1 MKNIV
6 VEIRD
11 DAGVEQM
18 INFDFPSDSNSF
30 NNVRLL
36 IKEIFIEELTKLS
49 SFLMEGVHVHVDL
62 QQKKESKTH
71 VSLACFLPGLS
82 SKSNFRFSIYYS
94 SILTL
99 LEALREKRESKFMEF
114 RSTVLH
120 ELIHALDV
128 VSLNETEGIFNSSK
142 NTYQKNSF
150 ESQIIDLHHTEDHQF
165 SVQWTFLHFLAT
177 FRNEG
182 VAILGETLFGTRIT
196 TVTEKEA
203 LQSFQNDFNYAV
215 NACLGLSFY
224 HRLDVN
230 EVIGILKHIGLNAY
244 KYADV
249 LLFSMIKKKFPEFS
263 GIALNEYQNILIDKP
278 SLNKLLKEMLQ
289 YDLSDWI
296 RDILNIEY
304 PAKGT
309 SLINH
314 EQLYHYCGI
323 MQRDHDQELV
333 EDYASKLLLLAY
345 NKNKQHFIQLV
356 EASMGVKMEF
366 ETIQVRMAAF
376 LAKKVKV
383 DIEEDLK
390 VLSTH
395 LLDKRNDSNHEVI
408 DWALTYLLDDEDLIH
423 DRMSFLGLQDDWMVM
438 EGAHFLIK

>member
-1 MKNIV
+1 MENVK

-11 DAGVEQM
+11 AAGVEQM
-18 INFDFPSDSNSF
+18 LNFDISNGSSYF
-30 NNVRLL
+30 GDLRLL
-36 IKEIFIEELTKLS
+36 IEEIFLEELHKLS
-49 SFLMEGVHVHVDL
+49 SFLTDDLCVRVDL
-62 QQKKESKTH
+62 QQTKTSNTH
-71 VSLACFLPGLS
+71 VTLACFTPALS
-82 SKSNFRFSIYYS
+82 TQSNFRFSIYYS
-94 SILTL
+94 SVISILKEYIDDDNPEFT
-99 LEALREKRESKFMEF
+99 EF

-120 ELIHALDV
+120 ELIHAIDV

-150 ESQIIDLHHTEDHQF
+150 ESQIIDLNHTEDHQF

-182 VAILGETLFGTRIT
+182 VAILGETLFGTRST
-196 TVTEKEA
+196 AVTENEA

-263 GIALNEYQNILIDKP
+263 GIALNENQNIPIDKP
-278 SLNKLLKEMLQ
+278 YLNKLLKEMLQ

-345 NKNKQHFIQLV
+345 NKDKQHFIELV